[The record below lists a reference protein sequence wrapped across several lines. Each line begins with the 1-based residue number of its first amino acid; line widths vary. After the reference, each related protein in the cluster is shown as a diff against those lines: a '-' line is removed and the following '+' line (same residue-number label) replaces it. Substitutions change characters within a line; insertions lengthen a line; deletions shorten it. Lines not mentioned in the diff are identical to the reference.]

1 MLLLIRN
8 YSDNTNTKTKKN
20 PKMFSCL
27 IGFSLKTQYHNLKNY
42 LGLKNEYICYFME
55 FRFFRNEKD
64 KSQLFCLTEITEPCH
79 SKACYCPLD
88 TV

>member
-8 YSDNTNTKTKKN
+8 YSDNTNTKKKHT
-20 PKMFSCL
+20 KMFSFL

-42 LGLKNEYICYFME
+42 LGLKNEYICYFMK

-64 KSQLFCLTEITEPCH
+64 KSQLFCLTEISEPCH

-88 TV
+88 IV

>member
-8 YSDNTNTKTKKN
+8 YSDNTNTKKKN
-20 PKMFSCL
+20 QKCFH
-27 IGFSLKTQYHNLKNY
+27 FSLVFPLKTRYHNLKNY

-64 KSQLFCLTEITEPCH
+64 KSQLFCLTEISEPCH

-88 TV
+88 IV

>member
-8 YSDNTNTKTKKN
+8 YSDNTNTKKKK
-20 PKMFSCL
+20 PKMFSFL

-88 TV
+88 IV